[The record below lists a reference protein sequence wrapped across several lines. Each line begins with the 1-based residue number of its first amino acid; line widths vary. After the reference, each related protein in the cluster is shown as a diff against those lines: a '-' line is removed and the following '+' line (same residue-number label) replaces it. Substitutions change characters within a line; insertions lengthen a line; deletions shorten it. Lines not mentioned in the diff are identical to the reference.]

1 MGKIILT
8 GDRPTGRLH
17 IGHYVGSLRRRVEL
31 QNSGEYEKIFIM
43 IADAQALTDNVDN
56 PEKSNILIQS
66 ELSELTELTFYYMN
80 MVTVSR
86 LQRNPT
92 VKSEIQMRNFE
103 ASIPVGFFCYP
114 ISQAADITAFKAT
127 TVPVGEDQLPMI
139 EQAQEIVHKF
149 NATYKE
155 EVLVRPE
162 ALLPGNEVCS
172 RLPGTP
178 ADVIKKKVMG
188 MFTDPNHL
196 RVEDPGSLEGNTVF
210 TYLDAFCKPEHFE
223 MFGDEHKSLDEMK
236 EHYQRGGLGDVKVK
250 KFLINVLEDELA
262 PIRARREE
270 LQKDRM
276 IEVSKFIP
284 EYKYIPVIT
293 GPTASG
299 KSSLALEL
307 CRRTGGELISAD
319 SMQIYKGLDIGT
331 AKDSA
336 AERAEIP
343 HHMTDIAE
351 PGTYFNV
358 SDYVTACYETIG
370 GLLARGVLPVICG
383 GTGQYI
389 SALYYGFDY
398 GRDASAD
405 EETAR
410 LEKEFEENGIDG
422 IYARL
427 KERDPE
433 AAAKIHPNNTRRVIR
448 ALAVIESTG
457 RTFTEKNSE
466 STSEGPRYPFKLFMI
481 DMDRQILYDRIN
493 RRVDIMMEEGI
504 EQEARDLYDSDAD
517 KKSTCFQAIGYKEFK
532 DYFEGKSDIDEAV
545 YNIKLRSRHY
555 AKRQLTWFRAIGD
568 DVIRLSPDDS
578 GKNVQKVLDTISQ

>member
-1 MGKIILT
+1 
-8 GDRPTGRLH
+8 
-17 IGHYVGSLRRRVEL
+17 
-31 QNSGEYEKIFIM
+31 
-43 IADAQALTDNVDN
+43 
-56 PEKSNILIQS
+56 
-66 ELSELTELTFYYMN
+66 
-80 MVTVSR
+80 
-86 LQRNPT
+86 
-92 VKSEIQMRNFE
+92 
-103 ASIPVGFFCYP
+103 
-114 ISQAADITAFKAT
+114 
-127 TVPVGEDQLPMI
+127 
-139 EQAQEIVHKF
+139 
-149 NATYKE
+149 
-155 EVLVRPE
+155 
-162 ALLPGNEVCS
+162 
-172 RLPGTP
+172 
-178 ADVIKKKVMG
+178 
-188 MFTDPNHL
+188 
-196 RVEDPGSLEGNTVF
+196 
-210 TYLDAFCKPEHFE
+210 
-223 MFGDEHKSLDEMK
+223 
-236 EHYQRGGLGDVKVK
+236 
-250 KFLINVLEDELA
+250 
-262 PIRARREE
+262 
-270 LQKDRM
+270 M

-358 SDYVTACYETIG
+358 SDYVTACYETIC

-427 KERDPE
+427 KKRDPE

-555 AKRQLTWFRAIGD
+555 AKRQLTWFRAMGD

>member
-1 MGKIILT
+1 
-8 GDRPTGRLH
+8 
-17 IGHYVGSLRRRVEL
+17 
-31 QNSGEYEKIFIM
+31 
-43 IADAQALTDNVDN
+43 
-56 PEKSNILIQS
+56 
-66 ELSELTELTFYYMN
+66 
-80 MVTVSR
+80 
-86 LQRNPT
+86 
-92 VKSEIQMRNFE
+92 
-103 ASIPVGFFCYP
+103 
-114 ISQAADITAFKAT
+114 
-127 TVPVGEDQLPMI
+127 
-139 EQAQEIVHKF
+139 
-149 NATYKE
+149 
-155 EVLVRPE
+155 
-162 ALLPGNEVCS
+162 
-172 RLPGTP
+172 
-178 ADVIKKKVMG
+178 
-188 MFTDPNHL
+188 
-196 RVEDPGSLEGNTVF
+196 
-210 TYLDAFCKPEHFE
+210 
-223 MFGDEHKSLDEMK
+223 
-236 EHYQRGGLGDVKVK
+236 
-250 KFLINVLEDELA
+250 
-262 PIRARREE
+262 
-270 LQKDRM
+270 
-276 IEVSKFIP
+276 
-284 EYKYIPVIT
+284 
-293 GPTASG
+293 
-299 KSSLALEL
+299 
-307 CRRTGGELISAD
+307 
-319 SMQIYKGLDIGT
+319 MQIYKGLDIGT

-343 HHMTDIAE
+343 HHMTDIVE

-370 GLLARGVLPVICG
+370 GLLDRGVLPVICG

-555 AKRQLTWFRAIGD
+555 AKRQLTWFRAMGD

>member
-56 PEKSNILIQS
+56 PEKIRENIIEVALDYLSCGIDPDKSNILIQS

-114 ISQAADITAFKAT
+114 ISQTADITAFKAT
-127 TVPVGEDQLPMI
+127 TVPVGEDQLPML

-162 ALLPGNEVCS
+162 ALLPSNEVCS
-172 RLPGTP
+172 RLPGTDGKAKMSKSLGNCIYLSDP

-223 MFGDEHKSLDEMK
+223 MFENEHKSLDEMK

-270 LQKDRM
+270 LQKD
-276 IEVSKFIP
+276 IP
-284 EYKYIPVIT
+284 YVVDVLK
-293 GPTASG
+293 
-299 KSSLALEL
+299 
-307 CRRTGGELISAD
+307 
-319 SMQIYKGLDIGT
+319 KGT
-331 AKDSA
+331 
-336 AERAEIP
+336 
-343 HHMTDIAE
+343 
-351 PGTYFNV
+351 
-358 SDYVTACYETIG
+358 
-370 GLLARGVLPVICG
+370 
-383 GTGQYI
+383 
-389 SALYYGFDY
+389 
-398 GRDASAD
+398 
-405 EETAR
+405 
-410 LEKEFEENGIDG
+410 
-422 IYARL
+422 
-427 KERDPE
+427 E
-433 AAAKIHPNNTRRVIR
+433 AARVEAAKT
-448 ALAVIESTG
+448 LAEV
-457 RTFTEKNSE
+457 KNAM
-466 STSEGPRYPFKLFMI
+466 K
-481 DMDRQILYDRIN
+481 IN
-493 RRVDIMMEEGI
+493 
-504 EQEARDLYDSDAD
+504 
-517 KKSTCFQAIGYKEFK
+517 
-532 DYFEGKSDIDEAV
+532 YFEDEAL
-545 YNIKLRSRHY
+545 IKSWQD
-555 AKRQLTWFRAIGD
+555 KFNG
-568 DVIRLSPDDS
+568 
-578 GKNVQKVLDTISQ
+578 